1 MPVPLAN
8 LRPTKEQIAK
18 VAQAY
23 ASHRPLIQRGL
34 TTGFVFYVLLAT
46 YNGLFGRAAS
56 AAKSRDKGKG
66 KAKGGEVDPKK
77 PPRVAVRARSP
88 SDPCKAITRRTLDAG
103 RRGIL
108 PAIINDPPNSHSE
121 HTLERGW
128 LAVHALESS
137 HLPDCHLAVC
147 GRARRKVRP
156 GYPGLLGARY

>member
-46 YNGLFGRAAS
+46 YNGLFGRATS

-66 KAKGGEVDPKK
+66 KAKG
-77 PPRVAVRARSP
+77 
-88 SDPCKAITRRTLDAG
+88 PCK
-103 RRGIL
+103 
-108 PAIINDPPNSHSE
+108 
-121 HTLERGW
+121 
-128 LAVHALESS
+128 
-137 HLPDCHLAVC
+137 
-147 GRARRKVRP
+147 KK
-156 GYPGLLGARY
+156 